1 MMRMLLRAATI
12 AARPRSGVALTAIT
26 VAIASVLSLTGTAY
40 AAATTAAQSAG
51 PAVAAPKP
59 ARPLRIISL
68 APSLTEIAYAAGA
81 GSQLVGVVEFSDYPA
96 AAKSVP
102 RVGDAWRVDA
112 ERVLAMRP
120 DVVLVWPTGTPE
132 TTIERLRSLGLN
144 VVEVPTQSLADVPHA
159 LRQVGRLAGTSAI
172 AEQAAR
178 DFERRVAEQR
188 ARFSQRTPVSV
199 FIQIDDDPVF
209 TVNGRH
215 VISEIVAL
223 CGGRN
228 VFADLPQLA
237 PAIAAEAVLAADPQV
252 ILSTDDTIA
261 NPRAFWERWPRMR
274 AVQADT
280 IFKVSSDLVTRA
292 SPRLAQGVEVT
303 CSTLERARAR
313 LAPTTAAQK
322 HR

>member
-1 MMRMLLRAATI
+1 MGVQTAIRAAASFASI
-12 AARPRSGVALTAIT
+12 LLGVALFG
-26 VAIASVLSLTGTAY
+26 ASGPLL
-40 AAATTAAQSAG
+40 AA
-51 PAVAAPKP
+51 K
-59 ARPLRIISL
+59 PLRIISL

-81 GSQLVGVVEFSDYPA
+81 GAQLVGVVEFSDYPA
-96 AAKSVP
+96 AAKAVP

-112 ERVLAMRP
+112 ERVLALRP

-144 VVEVPTQSLADVPHA
+144 VVDVPTQSLADVPLA
-159 LRQVGRLAGTSAI
+159 LRQVGRLAGTTAV

-188 ARFSQRTPVSV
+188 GRYSQRTPVSV
-199 FIQIDDDPVF
+199 FIQIDDEPIF

-237 PAIAAEAVLAADPQV
+237 PPIAAEAVLAADPQV

-261 NPRAFWERWPRMR
+261 DPRAFWQRWSRMR
-274 AVQADT
+274 AVRAGT

-303 CSTLERARAR
+303 CSTLERARVR
-313 LAPTTAAQK
+313 LAVAPQPAGS
-322 HR
+322 